1 MKNGAAQ
8 PLWTV
13 LRRAALF
20 LLALCVAAGPAIAV
34 RAGET
39 VAQSEETAAQQQE
52 APGSEPPEGG
62 PKREETA
69 AQSGGD
75 GAEDAPQE
83 GTVSASVRLTK
94 SKKAAYIRWKRVAGA
109 YAYKVQRSSKRDG
122 KFQTVAFLSQNDC
135 TYRDKGVRRGRRYYY
150 RVAAAMEDGGN
161 CCSKTL
167 ALDCPLGKVSGVKLI
182 RYSTTSI
189 KVVWDADK
197 NAKWYKVYYAT
208 TRNGKYKLAGT
219 TKQNWF
225 RVKKLANYH
234 SYHFRVEACV
244 SRKASALDSGPSQ
257 SVTMVTRP
265 YERLTVF
272 AGDSLTRGLKSYNA
286 VDKIKIGGKKAV
298 VAVDGLNTL
307 TFRTKKVIGNR
318 SAMDEVI
325 RLTPYRV
332 YIMLGGNDIH
342 YLDKSK
348 LIDRYRVILKAIR
361 DGSPG
366 TDIVLLAMSPVT
378 AAAKQRL
385 PGFSQIPAYNQD
397 LSELAEEL
405 GMKFYDCTEFMK
417 DSTGCLKSAYA
428 TADGI
433 HWKAPV
439 YDEYA
444 KLLETYD
451 KTLD

>member
-1 MKNGAAQ
+1 M
-8 PLWTV
+8 
-13 LRRAALF
+13 
-20 LLALCVAAGPAIAV
+20 
-34 RAGET
+34 
-39 VAQSEETAAQQQE
+39 
-52 APGSEPPEGG
+52 
-62 PKREETA
+62 
-69 AQSGGD
+69 
-75 GAEDAPQE
+75 
-83 GTVSASVRLTK
+83 
-94 SKKAAYIRWKRVAGA
+94 AGA

-244 SRKASALDSGPSQ
+244 SRKASALDSGPSE

-325 RLTPYRV
+325 RLMPYRV
-332 YIMLGGNDIH
+332 YI
-342 YLDKSK
+342 
-348 LIDRYRVILKAIR
+348 R
-361 DGSPG
+361 DGSPD